1 MACIYE
7 SMCHDMLVQVRGRLC
22 GVILAFLICEFR
34 AQTQVAGL
42 IQQVATEPS
51 ISHFISGV

>member
-1 MACIYE
+1 MAYIYE
-7 SMCHDMLVQVRGRLC
+7 SMCCDMLVQVRGRLC
-22 GVILAFLICEFR
+22 GVILSFLICEFR
-34 AQTQVAGL
+34 TQTQVAGL